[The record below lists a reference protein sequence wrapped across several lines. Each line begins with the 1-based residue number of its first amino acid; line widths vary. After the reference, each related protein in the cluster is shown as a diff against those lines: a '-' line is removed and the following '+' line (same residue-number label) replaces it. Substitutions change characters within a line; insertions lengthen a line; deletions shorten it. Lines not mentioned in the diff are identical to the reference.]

1 MSLIPNKFEL
11 LSKLD
16 GLRDQA
22 KKKYID
28 VGGKLLVFSVNSINN
43 FAKHLIVLQ
52 GKDPNVIHVVP
63 ETKIQWKDPSIVAA
77 VTRAVSD
84 IRPSFNFG
92 GSSRGWGR
100 DHFKNPE
107 KYHPILVG
115 RINMDEKGVLN
126 VTKESE
132 NVSGLLKVV
141 DPALGEALSMLAGLE
156 EAESSLRRVVSKEDD
171 LEGVE
176 VVSGSRQVSNKKVS
190 TKKVKSRA
198 DSKKAVKVKRVKK
211 GVFHRVE
218 D

>member
-1 MSLIPNKFEL
+1 MSLISNKFKL
-11 LSKLD
+11 LFKLD

-52 GKDPNVIHVVP
+52 GKDPNVVP
-63 ETKIQWKDPSIVAA
+63 QEKIAWKDPSTVAA
-77 VTRAVSD
+77 VTRAVND

-92 GSSRGWGR
+92 GNSRGWGR

-115 RINMDEKGVLN
+115 RIKMDEKGVLN

-132 NVSGLLKVV
+132 NVSGSLKVV
-141 DPALGEALSMLAGLE
+141 DPALGEALSMLSGLE
-156 EAESSLRRVVSKEDD
+156 EVEVSLRRAASKEDD

-190 TKKVKSRA
+190 TKKVKNKT
-198 DSKKAVKVKRVKK
+198 DSKKIVRVKRVKK

>member
-1 MSLIPNKFEL
+1 MSFIPNKFEL

-16 GLRDQA
+16 GLREQA

-28 VGGKLLVFSVNSINN
+28 VGGKLLIFSANTMSD

-52 GKDPNVIHVVP
+52 GKNPNAIP
-63 ETKIQWKDPSIVAA
+63 QEKIAWKDPSVIAA
-77 VTRAVSD
+77 VNRVVSN

-92 GSSRGWGR
+92 GTSKGWSR

-107 KYHPILVG
+107 KYHPILVS
-115 RINMDEKGVLN
+115 RIKMDEKGVLN
-126 VTKESE
+126 VTKELE
-132 NVSGLLKVV
+132 NVSGSLKVV

-156 EAESSLRRVVSKEDD
+156 EAEVSLKCTASKEDD

-190 TKKVKSRA
+190 TKKVKSKA
-198 DSKKAVKVKRVKK
+198 DSKKL
-211 GVFHRVE
+211 
-218 D
+218 